1 MKKKG
6 IYYFLGVVLALVSS
20 CGNNSH
26 DVDLEGIEVSFDVDR
41 FEKDLFS
48 KGTEITTTD
57 IESLRKKYGS
67 FADIFFFNMIRLPEG
82 TDSSV
87 AAGLNMFVNDAEIR
101 DVARLSD
108 SVFTDVSEIKEG
120 IDGFYRH
127 HKYYFP
133 ERHLPG
139 VVTYISAFNY
149 AVITTDS
156 VIGIGLDMFLGP
168 TINYYPRMGIPKY
181 MFSRFSREY
190 IVPSVVKAWFQSDY
204 DISMVKNELLSQM
217 IYQGKQLYYMKAM
230 LPEMHDSLLT
240 GFTGEQLKW
249 CEGNETEMWSFFI
262 ENKLLFSTDQAAYS
276 KYINDGPTTNGFP
289 KESPAK
295 IGAWIGWRIV
305 NTYMQKSKN
314 INLTDLLRE
323 RDAQKI
329 LEVSGYKPEK

>member
-1 MKKKG
+1 M
-6 IYYFLGVVLALVSS
+6 
-20 CGNNSH
+20 
-26 DVDLEGIEVSFDVDR
+26 SFDVDR
-41 FEKDLFS
+41 FEKNLFS
-48 KGTEITTTD
+48 NGTEITTTD
-57 IESLRKKYGS
+57 VESLRKKYGS

-82 TDSSV
+82 THSSV

-181 MFSRFSREY
+181 ML
-190 IVPSVVKAWFQSDY
+190 AG
-204 DISMVKNELLSQM
+204 L
-217 IYQGKQLYYMKAM
+217 A
-230 LPEMHDSLLT
+230 
-240 GFTGEQLKW
+240 
-249 CEGNETEMWSFFI
+249 GNI
-262 ENKLLFSTDQAAYS
+262 LF
-276 KYINDGPTTNGFP
+276 
-289 KESPAK
+289 
-295 IGAWIGWRIV
+295 
-305 NTYMQKSKN
+305 
-314 INLTDLLRE
+314 LRW
-323 RDAQKI
+323 
-329 LEVSGYKPEK
+329 